1 MGCGLLG
8 SRSTGTGNVGISMH
22 SSNDVARLEA
32 IAIGGNE
39 NKFLIMAASLKEWV
53 ALGAYPN
60 D

>member
-1 MGCGLLG
+1 
-8 SRSTGTGNVGISMH
+8 MH